1 LIKMH
6 FLLTND
12 VECYSF
18 KTNNFEHSVA
28 EDIYR
33 DGLPKLLGLYSKHD
47 IPCTFYLTAD
57 IVEIKPE
64 IVDLIKAHGHEIGC
78 HGLQHTNERAL
89 DVLCYGEQLRD
100 IKKAKETIEKIS
112 GRIVSFRAPALRING
127 DTIRV
132 LDELKFKT
140 DSSVASQRF
149 DGPFSFGAR
158 NKIGWLGAPRK
169 PYHPSKSNP
178 FKRGDSKILEIPVSA
193 FLLPYV
199 GTTMRASNTLS
210 GFIQKALF
218 FESKMTGKPLVFIIH
233 PNEVIDV
240 RGDIRT
246 GRRSRSPIGHVFAD
260 RIRHRIKLRNLGS
273 KATELLDDVIV
284 AAKNEGFEFVTA
296 KEYAKVRG

>member
-1 LIKMH
+1 MH

-64 IVDLIKAHGHEIGC
+64 IVDIIKAHGHEVGC
-78 HGLQHTNERAL
+78 HGLVHSNERAL
-89 DVLCYGEQLRD
+89 DLLSFDEQLRD

-112 GRIVSFRAPALRING
+112 GQVVSFRAPALRING

-149 DGPFSFGAR
+149 DGPFSFGAKR
-158 NKIGWLGAPRK
+158 KIGWIGAPRK
-169 PYHPSKSNP
+169 PYHPSISNP
-178 FKRGDSKILEIPVSA
+178 FRKGNSDLLEIPVSS
-193 FLLPYV
+193 FLFPYT
-199 GTTMRASNTLS
+199 GTTMRISKNITRILQRIL
-210 GFIQKALF
+210 FIEAK
-218 FESKMTGKPLVFIIH
+218 KTGKPIVFLMH
-233 PNEVIDV
+233 PNEAIDV
-240 RGDIRT
+240 SGAIRT
-246 GRRSRSPIGHVFAD
+246 ERRSQSLLGHILAD
-260 RIRHRIKLRNLGS
+260 RIRHRLKMKNLGS
-273 KATELLDDVIV
+273 KAIERLNEVIKD
-284 AAKNEGFEFVTA
+284 AKNEGFEFVTA
-296 KEYAKVRG
+296 KDYAREQR